1 MKYKILYIEPYEGW
15 NFLGLDNDFDSIEE
29 AKKIAIELSL
39 KSDRMS
45 YMIISVHS
53 KEIYQGKEI

>member
-1 MKYKILYIEPYEGW
+1 MKYKILYSEPYEGW
-15 NFLGLDNDFDSIEE
+15 NFLCLDNDFDSIEE